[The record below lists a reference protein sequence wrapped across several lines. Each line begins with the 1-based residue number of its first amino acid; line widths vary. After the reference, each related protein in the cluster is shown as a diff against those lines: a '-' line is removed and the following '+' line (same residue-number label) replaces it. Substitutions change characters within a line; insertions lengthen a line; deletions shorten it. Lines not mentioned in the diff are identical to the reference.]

1 MGRVG
6 LVYDPAYVEHEMG
19 AHHPESPERL
29 HAICARLRSSGI
41 WDQLTPITTRP
52 AERKWVE
59 QVHASSYLDTLTRR
73 SPSHGYTSLDPDT
86 SMSPGTL
93 QAAYLATGGALA
105 AVDAIMNHD
114 IDQAFCAV
122 RPPGHHAEADRA
134 MGFCFLNTV
143 AITARYIQ
151 RQHGVKR
158 VMIVDWDVHH
168 GNGTQH
174 TFYDDPSVLFV
185 STHQF
190 PYYPGTGRAT
200 ETGEGSGKGS
210 TINIPLSGGQGDEEY
225 LELFQSVVVPAA
237 EAFQPEFVVI
247 SAGFDAHRQDPLASM
262 ELTDQGYGELTT
274 VVSGIAQNFSHNRMV
289 SCLEGGYHLD
299 ALAGSVEQHVLA
311 LLAS

>member
-6 LVYDPAYVEHEMG
+6 FVYDPVYLEHEMG
-19 AHHPESPERL
+19 ASHPESPERL
-29 HAICARLRSSGI
+29 RAICSRLKSSGI
-41 WDQLTPITTRP
+41 WDQLQHLTPQA

-59 QVHASSYLDTLTRR
+59 LIHTTAYLETLSTR
-73 SPSHGYTSLDPDT
+73 SPSRGYTALDPDT

-93 QAAYLATGGALA
+93 QAAYLATGGALVA
-105 AVDAIMNHD
+105 ADAIMNQD

-143 AITARYIQ
+143 AITARYL
-151 RQHGVKR
+151 QHHHGLTR

-174 TFYDDPSVLFV
+174 AFYDDPSVLFV

-190 PYYPGTGRAT
+190 PFYPGTGRET
-200 ETGEGSGKGS
+200 ETGEGKGKGT
-210 TINIPLSGGQGDEEY
+210 TINVPLPGGQGDDDYREV
-225 LELFQSVVVPAA
+225 FQKVIVPAA
-237 EAFQPEFVVI
+237 EAFRPEFVLI
-247 SAGFDAHRQDPLASM
+247 SAGFDAHQFDPLASM
-262 ELTDQGYGELTT
+262 ELTDEGYGELSAI
-274 VVSGIAQNFSHNRMV
+274 VVSLAQRFANGRLI

-299 ALAGSVEQHVLA
+299 ALAGSVEQHFRA
-311 LLAS
+311 LLTK